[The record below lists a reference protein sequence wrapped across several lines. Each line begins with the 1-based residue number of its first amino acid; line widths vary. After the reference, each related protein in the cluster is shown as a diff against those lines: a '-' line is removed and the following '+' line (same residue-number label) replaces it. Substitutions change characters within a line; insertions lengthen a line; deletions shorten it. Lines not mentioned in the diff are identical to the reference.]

1 MATMRNTAIR
11 WYRKVF
17 GAPAGSDIRE
27 EGLDTV
33 LDGNTAVAL
42 SEAGIAT
49 HAVLGG
55 AAPVD
60 QADGAWHLPDAAQ
73 RLFFR
78 APISPRA
85 RTC

>member
-1 MATMRNTAIR
+1 MAALRTTAIR

-27 EGLDTV
+27 QGLDTV

-42 SEAGIAT
+42 SEAAVAT

-55 AAPVD
+55 A
-60 QADGAWHLPDAAQ
+60 LPAST
-73 RLFFR
+73 
-78 APISPRA
+78 I
-85 RTC
+85 

>member
-1 MATMRNTAIR
+1 MAGLRNTAIR

-27 EGLDTV
+27 QGLDTV
-33 LDGNTAVAL
+33 LDGNTAVTL

-55 AAPVD
+55 C
-60 QADGAWHLPDAAQ
+60 LLYTSDAADDLLQ
-73 RLFFR
+73 V
-78 APISPRA
+78 
-85 RTC
+85 